1 MVAKLMVASQRANR
15 RPVVVVDGDAPE
27 IGEAV
32 GGEKGGGGG
41 ERDVEDRG
49 EEVGAGNYLGVIAPS
64 RQTLQRRVE
73 GSRRFIRKT
82 AGLHGAPSPAS
93 VRPLALS
100 NRCSRSA
107 TRPSPIATPSWCRA
121 SLSTRTKTSRPSTL
135 RPRKRSEP
143 TGSTESTT
151 PASVSPGPAASAAQT
166 SSGRSPSTTARS
178 SWSPSPAANFAGSAI
193 SSSPQRH
200 SGPSPPRAIVPS
212 RKLIAAFPST

>member
-1 MVAKLMVASQRANR
+1 MVAKLMVAHQRANR
-15 RPVVVVDGDAPE
+15 QPVVVVDGDAPE

-32 GGEKGGGGG
+32 DVDQVVGPGEPH
-41 ERDVEDRG
+41 VEHRG
-49 EEVGAGNYLGVIAPS
+49 EALAAGNYLGVIAPS

-135 RPRKRSEP
+135 SPRKRADP
-143 TGSTESTT
+143 TGSAESTT

-166 SSGRSPSTTARS
+166 SSGRSPSTTAR
-178 SWSPSPAANFAGSAI
+178 P
-193 SSSPQRH
+193 
-200 SGPSPPRAIVPS
+200 
-212 RKLIAAFPST
+212 